1 MSSKARA
8 SCMVA
13 GKTSPCRPAVASI
26 YRRSSS
32 TRSRTAVIPRCGSW
46 PSSILPAIPPRVRTR
61 QTNDGDRRLIQVP
74 ENSEEGNMRK
84 AVVAAVL
91 AAAVAVL
98 ATAAWGAAKAPKRV
112 SSASNAGS
120 ALVKCGKTRSIG
132 LMAPFTGPAASIG
145 VNQVHWANFYK
156 TNYNKTRKSKI
167 KFVNEDTQLGSA
179 NGTAEAVKGAQ
190 ALGSNSAV
198 LGVVGPAGSNEVK
211 ATTGA
216 LKGAGLGWVS
226 GSATNTQITLDG
238 ARKGFFFRTVPPD
251 SSQSK
256 SVSGYIVNTLKI
268 KRVYIIDDQE
278 AYSTGLADE
287 VQAQLQAKGVTVG
300 RDGVSQQQ
308 SDFTSLI
315 NKIPRNTQ
323 LVYLPWQLPPKGKAF
338 GQQMKSLG
346 RAGVKL
352 MGSDGLFD
360 PAFSGLGNNVY
371 DSFFPV
377 NPSSPIVTAFKKNHG
392 GQSQFFGA
400 PTYVAAQVVAGA
412 IDRACKNG
420 TATRAEVRAQI
431 KKTNIAVKLS
441 LLGLPVAFDK
451 NGNLKQ
457 HPFGIYQ
464 SKKGQFVR
472 VG

>member
-1 MSSKARA
+1 
-8 SCMVA
+8 
-13 GKTSPCRPAVASI
+13 
-26 YRRSSS
+26 
-32 TRSRTAVIPRCGSW
+32 
-46 PSSILPAIPPRVRTR
+46 
-61 QTNDGDRRLIQVP
+61 
-74 ENSEEGNMRK
+74 MRK
-84 AVVAAVL
+84 ALVAAML
-91 AAAVAVL
+91 AAGMAVL
-98 ATAAWGAAKAPKRV
+98 ATAAWGSAKAPQGA

-145 VNQVHWANFYK
+145 INQVHWANFYK
-156 TNYNKTRKSKI
+156 NRYNRSHKTKI
-167 KFVNEDTQLGSA
+167 KFVNEDTMLGSA

-190 ALGSNSAV
+190 ALGSNASV

-216 LKGAGLGWVS
+216 LKGAGLGFVS

-238 ARKGFFFRTVPPD
+238 ARTGFFFRTVPPD

-256 SVSGYIVNTLKI
+256 SVSAYIVNSLKV

-287 VQAQLQAKGVTVG
+287 VQAQLKAKGVTVG

-308 SDFTSLI
+308 SDFSAII

-346 RAGVKL
+346 RGGIKL

-360 PAFSGLGNNVY
+360 PAFSGLGNHVY

-377 NPSSPIVTAFKKNHG
+377 NPSDPRVAAFKKSHG
-392 GQSQFFGA
+392 GNSELFGA
-400 PTYVAAQVVAGA
+400 PSYVAAQVVTGA
-412 IDRACKNG
+412 IDRACKDG
-420 TATRAEVRAQI
+420 KATRAEVRRQI
-431 KKTNIAVKLS
+431 KRTNIAVKTS
-441 LLGLPVAFDK
+441 LLGLPVKFDK
-451 NGNLKQ
+451 GGDMIKR
-457 HPFGIYQ
+457 PFGIYH
-464 SKKGQFVR
+464 SVKGVFVR
-472 VG
+472 VA